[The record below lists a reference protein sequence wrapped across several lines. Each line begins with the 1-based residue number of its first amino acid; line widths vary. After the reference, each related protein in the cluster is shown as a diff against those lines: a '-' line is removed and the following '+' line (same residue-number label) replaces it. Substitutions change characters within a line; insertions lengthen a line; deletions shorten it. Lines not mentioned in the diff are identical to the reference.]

1 MVLPPLADMLL
12 RGVAACLELVVV
24 ESAAR
29 VTVCVSLQR
38 LAVAFNTTSITTS
51 SRGKE
56 GGARGSNSKAALAL
70 TVSNRVLGGGVRLLK
85 RSVLIKTLK
94 F

>member
-12 RGVAACLELVVV
+12 RGVADCLELVVV
-24 ESAAR
+24 ESADR

-38 LAVAFNTTSITTS
+38 LAVIFNTTSMTS

-56 GGARGSNSKAALAL
+56 GGAQGSKSKAALAL
-70 TVSNRVLGGGVRLLK
+70 TVSTNRV
-85 RSVLIKTLK
+85 
-94 F
+94 